1 MSMKLLNKEVTLK
14 QMLDRG
20 DNVCKEMES
29 QGDNYKDNGQFTS
42 TWQGNIYNVEILEK
56 LEDI

>member
-1 MSMKLLNKEVTLK
+1 MKLLNKEVTLK